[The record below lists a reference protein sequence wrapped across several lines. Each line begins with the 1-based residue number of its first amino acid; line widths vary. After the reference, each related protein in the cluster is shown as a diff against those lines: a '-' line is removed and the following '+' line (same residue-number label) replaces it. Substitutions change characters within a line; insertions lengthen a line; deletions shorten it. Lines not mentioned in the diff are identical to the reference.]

1 MNQGPGH
8 GPEIQGIANDKNVS
22 TGGDASRSHAVKVA
36 GKVLPNTL
44 SVIETVAGG
53 L

>member
-8 GPEIQGIANDKNVS
+8 GPKIQGIADDKNVS
-22 TGGDASRSHAVKVA
+22 TGGDASRSHSGKVA
-36 GKVLPNTL
+36 GKVLPNL
-44 SVIETVAGG
+44 SVIETVVGG